1 MLLLEQMVVLFLLM
15 GIGYLCYKKEII
27 TDEAGKKL
35 SAIVVNIA
43 NPALVLTGCLGE
55 EKIQGR
61 ELFLTAAII
70 AGVYLALLLTAQI
83 LPRILR
89 VEKESRGTYRAMTVF
104 SNIGFMGFPVVA
116 ALYGN
121 SAILYAALFTIPY
134 NILIYTY
141 GISSMKSAVPLGAVP
156 SGTAPPTDTPLEKK
170 SGHRVSFLLGRVFN
184 VGVIACIVTI
194 VIYLCEIPVPG
205 MIADT
210 ITHLSNLTAPLS
222 MMVIGASLATIDL
235 KKLFMDVRLL
245 LFSAVKLLVIPIVG
259 VLAIRQFVDNEM
271 ICGVCMVMLATPVG
285 SMTAMLAQQYDGD
298 YEMASKG
305 VALTTILSVATIP
318 LVSMLVM

>member
-15 GIGYLCYKKEII
+15 GIGCFCYKKEII
-27 TDEAGKKL
+27 TDEASKKL

-43 NPALVLTGCLGE
+43 NPALVFTGCLGD
-55 EKIQGR
+55 EKIEGR
-61 ELFLTAAII
+61 ELLTTVII
-70 AGVYLALLLTAQI
+70 ILVMYLALLLVAQVI
-83 LPRILR
+83 PPALK
-89 VEKESRGTYRAMTVF
+89 VEKESRGTYQAMTVF
-104 SNIGFMGFPVVA
+104 SNIGFMGFPVIA
-116 ALYGN
+116 ALYG
-121 SAILYAALFTIPY
+121 SGALLYAALFTIPY

-141 GISSMKSAVPLGAVP
+141 GVSAMSPETKSPE
-156 SGTAPPTDTPLEKK
+156 APEKEK
-170 SGHRVSFLLGRVFN
+170 GSAFLLKRILN
-184 VGVIACIVTI
+184 VGVIACIATMI
-194 VIYLCEIPVPG
+194 VYLCKIPVPG

-210 ITHLSNLTAPLS
+210 ATHLSNLTAHLS

-235 KKLFMDVRLL
+235 KKLFTDVRLL
-245 LFSAVKLLVIPIVG
+245 IFSVVKLLIIPVVG
-259 VLAIRQFVDNEM
+259 VLIVKQFVSNEV
-271 ICGVCMVMLATPVG
+271 ICGVCLIMLATPVG

>member
-15 GIGYLCYKKEII
+15 GIGYLCYKKNII
-27 TDEAGKKL
+27 TDEVSKKL

-43 NPALVLTGCLGE
+43 NPALVLTGCMGE

-61 ELFLTAAII
+61 ELLLTIAII
-70 AGVYLALLLTAQI
+70 LAIYIALILIAQV
-83 LPRILR
+83 LPRMLH
-89 VEKESRGTYRAMTVF
+89 VEKKSRGVFKAMTIF

-121 SAILYAALFTIPY
+121 SALLYAALFTIPY

-141 GISSMKSAVPLGAVP
+141 GIASMSVRKEDEEGIPVLKNQ
-156 SGTAPPTDTPLEKK
+156 SGFRP
-170 SGHRVSFLLGRVFN
+170 LLGRILN
-184 VGVIACIVTI
+184 AGVIACIVTMI
-194 VIYLCEIPVPG
+194 LYLFQIPIPAMLG
-205 MIADT
+205 DT

-222 MMVIGASLATIDL
+222 MMVIGASLAVIDL
-235 KKLFMDVRLL
+235 KKLFTDKKLL
-245 LFSAVKLLVIPIVG
+245 IFSAIKLLVIPIVG
-259 VLAIRQFVDNEM
+259 VLIIKQFVSNEM

-285 SMTAMLAQQYDGD
+285 SMTAMLAQQYEGD

-305 VALTTILSVATIP
+305 VALTTVLSVITMP
-318 LVSMLVM
+318 VVSMIL

>member
-15 GIGYLCYKKEII
+15 GIGYFCYKKKII
-27 TDEAGKKL
+27 TDEVSKKL

-43 NPALVLTGCLGE
+43 NPALILTGCLGE
-55 EKIQGR
+55 EKIQGE
-61 ELFLTAAII
+61 ELLITLIII
-70 AGVYLALLLTAQI
+70 AAVYLVLLLLAQL
-83 LPRILR
+83 LPCLLR
-89 VEKESRGTYRAMTVF
+89 VDKQSRGTYKAMTVF

-121 SAILYAALFTIPY
+121 GALLYAALFIIPY

-141 GISSMKSAVPLGAVP
+141 GISAMS
-156 SGTAPPTDTPLEKK
+156 SGEVQENKK
-170 SGHRVSFLLGRVFN
+170 GDAKGIDISFLLGRIFN
-184 VGVIACIVTI
+184 IGVIACIVTMI
-194 VIYLCEIPVPG
+194 IYFFQISVPVIA
-205 MIADT
+205 ADT

-222 MMVIGASLATIDL
+222 MMVIGASLAAIDL
-235 KKLFMDVRLL
+235 KKLFTDGRLL
-245 LFSAVKLLVIPIVG
+245 LFSAIKLLVIPVAG
-259 VLAIRQFVDNEM
+259 MLLIRQFVDNEI
-271 ICGVCMVMLATPVG
+271 ICGVCLVMLATPVG

>member
-15 GIGYLCYKKEII
+15 GIGYLCYKKNII
-27 TDEAGKKL
+27 TDERFSKKL
-35 SAIVVNIA
+35 SAIVVNVA

-55 EKIQGR
+55 EKIQGQ
-61 ELFLTAAII
+61 ELLATAAII
-70 AGVYLALLLTAQI
+70 VGVYLALLLIAQV

-89 VEKESRGTYRAMTVF
+89 VEKESRGTYKAMTVF

-121 SAILYAALFTIPY
+121 SALLYAALFTIPY

-141 GISSMKSAVPLGAVP
+141 GISSMSSAAA
-156 SGTAPPTDTPLEKK
+156 SEKK
-170 SGHRVSFLLGRVFN
+170 GKDGQTQSSGAAFLLGRIFN
-184 VGVIACIVTI
+184 IGVIACVVTI
-194 VIYLCEIPVPG
+194 IIYLCKIPVPG

-210 ITHLSNLTAPLS
+210 INHLSNLTAPLS

-235 KKLFMDVRLL
+235 KKLFTDVRLL
-245 LFSAVKLLVIPIVG
+245 LFSAVKLLIIPIAG
-259 VLAIRQFVDNEM
+259 VLIIKQFVSNEM
-271 ICGVCMVMLATPVG
+271 ICGVCLVMLATPVG

-305 VALTTILSVATIP
+305 WRLP
-318 LVSMLVM
+318 PFCQW

>member
-1 MLLLEQMVVLFLLM
+1 MLLLGQMAVLFLMM
-15 GIGYLCYKKEII
+15 GIGYLCYQKNII
-27 TDEAGKKL
+27 TDEVSKKL

-55 EKIQGR
+55 EKIQGK
-61 ELFLTAAII
+61 ELLTTVII
-70 AGVYLALLLTAQI
+70 IMAVYLALLLIAQV
-83 LPRILR
+83 LPMLLR
-89 VEKESRGTYRAMTVF
+89 VEKRSRGTYRAMTVF

-121 SAILYAALFTIPY
+121 GAILYAALFTIPY
-134 NILIYTY
+134 NVLIYTY
-141 GISSMKSAVPLGAVP
+141 GISAMSAGDKRGHEKGTGEN
-156 SGTAPPTDTPLEKK
+156 SGI
-170 SGHRVSFLLGRVFN
+170 SFLLGRILN
-184 VGVIACIVTI
+184 VGVIACIVTMI
-194 VIYLCEIPVPG
+194 IYFFRIPVPKVA
-205 MIADT
+205 ADT

-245 LFSAVKLLVIPIVG
+245 FFSAIKLLVIPIVG
-259 VLAIRQFVDNEM
+259 MLVIRQFVDNEI
-271 ICGVCMVMLATPVG
+271 ICGVCLVMLATPVG